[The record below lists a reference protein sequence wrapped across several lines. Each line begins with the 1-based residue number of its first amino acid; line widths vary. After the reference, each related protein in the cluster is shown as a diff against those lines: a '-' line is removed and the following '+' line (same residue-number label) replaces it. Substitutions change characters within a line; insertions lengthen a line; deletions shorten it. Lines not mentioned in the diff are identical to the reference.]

1 VGNPKGRPRGTRN
14 RAGLLMED
22 LLDGRAKALTE
33 KAIEKALTG
42 DVFALREPAL
52 PLCCAE
58 CLRPSDDCPFIVEGC
73 ALDPAPRDRGAASTE
88 KSIADGKAKPFR
100 TAERQSRQR
109 AAVL

>member
-1 VGNPKGRPRGTRN
+1 MDTNIDKPLKRPVPRPITGQFPKRGANGQFLPGTVGNPKGRPRGTRN

-52 PLCCAE
+52 PPAGCRFVNNGGQFIRLCS
-58 CLRPSDDCPFIVEGC
+58 PPV
-73 ALDPAPRDRGAASTE
+73 PAI
-88 KSIADGKAKPFR
+88 K
-100 TAERQSRQR
+100 
-109 AAVL
+109 